1 VQRCLNIV
9 DAVESLCGL
18 AATRLRTGKPAGSP
32 CLEELP
38 MTLCLRDRC
47 GPLYRRMLIFCIAS
61 AICFKTLNTSL
72 SMYSDVIPEL
82 MY

>member
-1 VQRCLNIV
+1 VQRCQNIV
-9 DAVESLCGL
+9 DAVKSLYGL
-18 AATRLRTGKPAGSP
+18 AATRLRTGKSAGSP

-61 AICFKTLNTSL
+61 AICFKTLNTS
-72 SMYSDVIPEL
+72 MYSDVIPEL